1 MDQDKPTA
9 EPLATAAR
17 QARKQA
23 AQQERAAIEQLTA
36 LATAAWQA
44 RKQAAQQERAAIEQL
59 TADAGKLADSV
70 RQLAH
75 IIKVQE
81 AKIQSLERENS
92 ELKQKNSE
100 LTQALLRR
108 AATESGQ
115 PQKKG
120 DAP

>member
-1 MDQDKPTA
+1 MGHQDKPTA
-9 EPLATAAR
+9 GL
-17 QARKQA
+17 
-23 AQQERAAIEQLTA
+23 

-81 AKIQSLERENS
+81 AKIQGLERENS
-92 ELKQKNSE
+92 ELKQVLE
-100 LTQALLRR
+100 AALQRE
-108 AATESGQ
+108 AASRQT
-115 PQKKG
+115 G
-120 DAP
+120 DTP

>member
-1 MDQDKPTA
+1 MSQDNKPTA
-9 EPLATAAR
+9 GL
-17 QARKQA
+17 
-23 AQQERAAIEQLTA
+23 
-36 LATAAWQA
+36 LATAAWHA
-44 RKQAAQQERAAIEQL
+44 RQQAAQQERAAIEQL

-70 RQLAH
+70 CQLAF

-81 AKIQSLERENS
+81 AKIQSLE
-92 ELKQKNSE
+92 QKNSE

>member
-9 EPLATAAR
+9 GL
-17 QARKQA
+17 
-23 AQQERAAIEQLTA
+23 

-81 AKIQSLERENS
+81 AKIQSMERENS
-92 ELKQKNSE
+92 ELKQ
-100 LTQALLRR
+100 ALE
-108 AATESGQ
+108 AALQREAASRQT
-115 PQKKG
+115 G

>member
-1 MDQDKPTA
+1 
-9 EPLATAAR
+9 
-17 QARKQA
+17 
-23 AQQERAAIEQLTA
+23 
-36 LATAAWQA
+36 
-44 RKQAAQQERAAIEQL
+44 
-59 TADAGKLADSV
+59 V

-81 AKIQSLERENS
+81 AKIQSLE
-92 ELKQKNSE
+92 QKNSE

>member
-9 EPLATAAR
+9 GL
-17 QARKQA
+17 
-23 AQQERAAIEQLTA
+23 LV
-36 LATAAWQA
+36 TAAWQA

-81 AKIQSLERENS
+81 AKIQSMERENS
-92 ELKQKNSE
+92 ELKQ
-100 LTQALLRR
+100 ALE
-108 AATESGQ
+108 AALQREAASRQT
-115 PQKKG
+115 G

>member
-1 MDQDKPTA
+1 MDHQDKPTA
-9 EPLATAAR
+9 GL
-17 QARKQA
+17 
-23 AQQERAAIEQLTA
+23 

-70 RQLAH
+70 CQLAH

-92 ELKQKNSE
+92 ELKQALEAALQREATNS
-100 LTQALLRR
+100 Q
-108 AATESGQ
+108 
-115 PQKKG
+115 KG
-120 DAP
+120 DAS

>member
-9 EPLATAAR
+9 GL
-17 QARKQA
+17 
-23 AQQERAAIEQLTA
+23 LG
-36 LATAAWQA
+36 TAAWQA

-70 RQLAH
+70 CQLAH

-81 AKIQSLERENS
+81 AKIQSMGRENS
-92 ELKQKNSE
+92 ELKQ
-100 LTQALLRR
+100 ALE
-108 AATESGQ
+108 AALQREAASRQT
-115 PQKKG
+115 G